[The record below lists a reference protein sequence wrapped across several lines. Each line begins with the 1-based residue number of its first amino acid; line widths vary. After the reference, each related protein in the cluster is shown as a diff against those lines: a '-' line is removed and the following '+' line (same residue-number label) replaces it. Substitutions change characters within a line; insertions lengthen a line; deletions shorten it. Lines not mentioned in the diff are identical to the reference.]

1 MKSLNTRFV
10 GEGRAVSSAI
20 EKLTG
25 LRWKGQG
32 PAFLVASGHAATHWV
47 LGTFYVLLPYIA
59 QDLGLTYAQAGGL
72 VTVFHIS
79 SFAANAG
86 SGAVVDIR
94 GRRVL
99 VQSASL
105 VVGALS
111 LMAMGLAGQVIWLI
125 PLVVLIGI
133 TNNLW
138 HPAAISYLS
147 QSYPNNRGYALAI
160 HTLGASIGD
169 AAAPVA
175 AGATLL
181 WLSWQGTSS
190 LVSLPVLGVAA
201 LLLLTLNAL
210 DRENS
215 RKAAEAAKT
224 GDYFKGLSALIR
236 DRAVI
241 GLCAMAGFR
250 SMTQNGLMVFLPLYL
265 ANVLKVSPVVLGLTL
280 MSMQIGGMI
289 AGPAAGIFSDRIGR
303 QPVTLICLSASTL
316 FLAGL
321 TLANGILLFAGIV
334 SLLGLAL
341 FAVRPVIHSWA
352 LDLAPENM
360 SGSMVSLLFGSQ
372 SALSALVPLAGGLIA
387 DQWGLAAVFYV
398 LAGTLLIAN
407 VMAYFLPDARRARR

>member
-1 MKSLNTRFV
+1 MH
-10 GEGRAVSSAI
+10 VSSTI
-20 EKLTG
+20 ERMTG
-25 LRWKGQG
+25 LQWKGQG
-32 PAFLVASGHAATHWV
+32 PAFLVASGHGATHWV
-47 LGTFYVLLPYIA
+47 LGTFYVLLPYITES
-59 QDLGLTYAQAGGL
+59 LGLTYAQAGGL
-72 VTVFHIS
+72 VTIFHVS
-79 SFAANAG
+79 SFAANVG

-99 VQSASL
+99 VQSFSL

-111 LMAMGLAGQVIWLI
+111 LMAMGLAQQAIWLI

-147 QSYPNNRGYALAI
+147 QCYPNNRGYALSI

-169 AAAPVA
+169 AVAPVV

-181 WLSWQGTSS
+181 WLSWQGTAS

-201 LLLLTLNAL
+201 LLLIALNKL
-210 DRENS
+210 DKENN
-215 RKAAEAAKT
+215 RKAEAGSGI
-224 GDYFKGLSALIR
+224 GDYFKGVTALAR

-250 SMTQNGLMVFLPLYL
+250 SMTQSGLLVFLPLYL
-265 ANVLKVSPVVLGLTL
+265 ADVLKVSPVVLGLAL

-289 AGPAAGIFSDRIGR
+289 AGPVAGVLSDRMGR
-303 QPVTLICLSASTL
+303 QPVTLVCITASTL
-316 FLAGL
+316 IIAGL
-321 TLANGILLFAGIV
+321 TLVDGIWLFVGVV

-352 LDLAPENM
+352 LDLAPESM
-360 SGSMVSLLFGSQ
+360 SGSVVSLLFGTQ
-372 SALSALVPLAGGLIA
+372 SALSALVPIVGGLIA

-398 LAGTLLIAN
+398 LAGTLFIAN
-407 VMAYFLPDARRARR
+407 VIVYFLPDVRTAKA